1 MMMAPS
7 GQRIVSDHKLT
18 KLANDLL
25 LAGGF
30 SAQQARETADL
41 LVWANLR
48 GIESHGVLRIPRYV
62 EMREQ
67 GLINGAAAPRQ
78 VAGKGAISVMDAD
91 RAPGAQ
97 AMNLA
102 ASTAVELAETHG
114 IGWCAVRGMT
124 HAGAIG
130 YYAEQ
135 VAKRGFV
142 GIAMTASKPLMVYF
156 GAKGEALSTNPLA
169 IAAPTEDAGQ
179 PVILDMSTSAVAL
192 GKLMAAKDGGR
203 PIPKGWAVDQD
214 GADTTDPVAAKAL
227 LPMAGPK
234 GSGLS
239 LMIEILA
246 SVMSGNPLISVALQ
260 QGGDPGGNG
269 LVAALDPAA
278 FGLSVPLG
286 TAVQELCD
294 AIHALPPAPGT
305 EAVLLP
311 GERGFRTMVTRLRDG
326 IPVAT
331 GTLNRLVALGKK
343 LAVDTSAIS
352 D

>member
-1 MMMAPS
+1 MMTALS
-7 GQRIVSDHKLT
+7 GQRTILDQQLT
-18 KLANDLL
+18 KLASDLL
-25 LAGGF
+25 AAGGF
-30 SAQQARETADL
+30 SPQQARETADL

-62 EMREQ
+62 EMCEQ

-78 VAGKGAISVMDAD
+78 VAGRGAISVVDAD

-102 ASTAVELAETHG
+102 ASTALELAEAHG
-114 IGWCAVRGMT
+114 IGWCAVRAMT

-130 YYAEQ
+130 YYAER
-135 VAKRGFV
+135 VARRGFV

-169 IAAPTEDAGQ
+169 IAAPTANADQ

-192 GKLMAAKDGGR
+192 GKLMAAKDSGR
-203 PIPKGWAVDQD
+203 PIPKGWAVDKD
-214 GADTTDPVAAKAL
+214 GADATDPVAAKAL

-246 SVMSGNPLISVALQ
+246 SVMSGNPLISVALK

-286 TAVQELCD
+286 TAVQDLCD
-294 AIHALPPAPGT
+294 EIHALPPAAGT
-305 EAVLLP
+305 DAVLLP
-311 GERGFRTMVTRLRDG
+311 GERGFQTMMTRRRDG

-331 GTLNRLVALGKK
+331 GTLNRLAALGRK

-352 D
+352 G

>member
-1 MMMAPS
+1 MTASP
-7 GQRIVSDHKLT
+7 GERIIPDPKLRQV
-18 KLANDLL
+18 AQDLL
-25 LAGGF
+25 AAGGF
-30 SAQQARETADL
+30 SEQQAQQTADL

-62 EMREQ
+62 EMCEL

-78 VAGKGAISVMDAD
+78 AAGRGAISVIDAD

-102 ASTAVELAETHG
+102 ATTAIDLAATHG
-114 IGWCAVRGMT
+114 IGWCAVRAMT

-130 YYAEQ
+130 YYAEH
-135 VAKRGFV
+135 VARRGFV

-169 IAAPTEDAGQ
+169 IAAPTPVVGRS
-179 PVILDMSTSAVAL
+179 VILDMSTSAVAL
-192 GKLMAAKDGGR
+192 GKLMAAKDNGR
-203 PIPKGWAVDQD
+203 PIPKGWAVDND

-246 SVMSGNPLISVALQ
+246 SVMSGNPLISVALM

-278 FGLSVPLG
+278 FGLSVPLA
-286 TAVQELCD
+286 TAVQDLCD
-294 AIHALPPAPGT
+294 AIHALPPAAGT

-311 GERGFRTMVTRLRDG
+311 GERGFQTMAARLRDG

-331 GTLNRLVALGKK
+331 GTLNRLAALGKK
-343 LAVDTSAIS
+343 LGVDISAIS
-352 D
+352 G